1 MLQRGAALT
10 DFLLA
15 LTTFACASKLRRL
28 PAPRQPWVDAMA
40 LGLGCEGVGCVAG
53 GQSWALGVNLVRQ
66 EDLTLG
72 QWAIVLTTA
81 LGREEIK
88 SSIRLQCARN
98 RTVRTSFFG
107 RASRTRR
114 ERSIRP
120 KISHID
126 FDLAERENFKS
137 LVGTS
142 RTGG

>member
-53 GQSWALGVNLVRQ
+53 GLSWALGVNLVRQ

-81 LGREEIK
+81 LGCEEIK

-98 RTVRTSFFG
+98 RTASSGVLRELDESDRFVQQSAKSTSIWP
-107 RASRTRR
+107 S
-114 ERSIRP
+114 
-120 KISHID
+120 
-126 FDLAERENFKS
+126 
-137 LVGTS
+137 
-142 RTGG
+142 